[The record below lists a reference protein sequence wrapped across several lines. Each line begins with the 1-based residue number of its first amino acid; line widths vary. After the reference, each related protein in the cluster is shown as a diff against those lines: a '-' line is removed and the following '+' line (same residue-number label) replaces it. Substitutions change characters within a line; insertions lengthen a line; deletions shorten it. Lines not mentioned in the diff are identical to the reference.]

1 METFGIK
8 RALVIK
14 LVPKIEGCDLEKVL
28 KITALLNW
36 HAEEAER
43 LSKELNEELTKAELR
58 LTKLRD

>member
-1 METFGIK
+1 MKT
-8 RALVIK
+8 LVVK
-14 LVPKIEGCDLEKVL
+14 LVPKIEGCDVEKVL

-58 LTKLRD
+58 LVELRD

>member
-1 METFGIK
+1 METFEIK

-28 KITALLNW
+28 KITARLNW
-36 HAEEAER
+36 HADEIER

>member
-1 METFGIK
+1 MKT
-8 RALVIK
+8 LVIK
-14 LVPKIEGCDLEKVL
+14 LVPKIEACDLERVL
-28 KITALLNW
+28 MLTALLNW